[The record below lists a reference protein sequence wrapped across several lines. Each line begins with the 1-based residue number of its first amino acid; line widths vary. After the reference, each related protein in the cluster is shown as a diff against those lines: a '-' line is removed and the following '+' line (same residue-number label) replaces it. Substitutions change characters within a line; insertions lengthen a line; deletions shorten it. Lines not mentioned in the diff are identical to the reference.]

1 MAKIKEV
8 SSYNGTSWDTPVPI
22 GANDANID
30 ITSSTT
36 NPTDTTSTSAGL
48 VDSNVT
54 VAAGDT
60 AASAWTKFNRFRKR
74 VQNAF
79 GNFAGVTLRTA
90 YNTSN
95 TSTSV
100 YTTGVINNYMSNV
113 IGYTGTT
120 EPSAGTVAAQ
130 LSSLNSKDASH
141 DTSISNLQTGLD
153 NVFVCKTIS
162 NADDAPI
169 GVSAISD
176 VGTNNPFSF
185 WCTIITTYGQA
196 AYKQQIAIPWAQGEQ
211 SIIARRSMDN
221 GTWNAW
227 NIDYSTP
234 AYYSLTQNNTKINV
248 IGGSTTVQF
257 NRMLFIRILFEVKSS
272 VAKDES
278 LFTLPVACRI
288 NAGTIT
294 LIKQSGAGYATVA
307 IRNNTDLFVNY
318 GNGIPSTGW
327 WILDGILYTF

>member
-54 VAAGDT
+54 VVSGDT

-95 TSTSV
+95 TDTSV

-130 LSSLNSKDASH
+130 LSSLNSNINDLKI
-141 DTSISNLQTGLD
+141 ISSG
-153 NVFVCKTIS
+153 
-162 NADDAPI
+162 NAD
-169 GVSAISD
+169 
-176 VGTNNPFSF
+176 
-185 WCTIITTYGQA
+185 GQ
-196 AYKQQIAIPWAQGEQ
+196 
-211 SIIARRSMDN
+211 
-221 GTWNAW
+221 
-227 NIDYSTP
+227 
-234 AYYSLTQNNTKINV
+234 NTKGYIKTPDGV
-248 IGGSTTVQF
+248 LVQYGTTVF
-257 NRMLFIRILFEVKSS
+257 D
-272 VAKDES
+272 A
-278 LFTLPVACRI
+278 
-288 NAGTIT
+288 
-294 LIKQSGAGYATVA
+294 AGYADVVFDEIFYAEPFMSLSWVKNSSSVVA
-307 IRNNTDLFVNY
+307 CIA
-318 GNGIPSTGW
+318 GNVSKNGMTIHAFEAAYIKWLAIGRW
-327 WILDGILYTF
+327 KA

>member
-36 NPTDTTSTSAGL
+36 NPTDTTATSAGL

-54 VAAGDT
+54 VVSGDT

-79 GNFAGVTLRTA
+79 GHFAGVTLRTA

-95 TSTSV
+95 TDTSV

-130 LSSLNSKDASH
+130 LSSLNSNITKDNLSAKIFNDSNNV
-141 DTSISNLQTGLD
+141 ISNLNSCVPGANFYNINTVNIPVANTYGTCYDLRSGSWHTQVALSNDGKIFIRCYTTSWSSWESINKLEFGTITSNIFSNTSTYSGSYLVKQGKIVNLNITTNATQTQINKNYAERLFNIPTG
-153 NVFVCKTIS
+153 FRPATTIFAPCVYYI
-162 NADDAPI
+162 NADILTFTLASINSLGEI
-169 GVSAISD
+169 GFFTPENGRKIAYIRL
-176 VGTNNPFSF
+176 
-185 WCTIITTYGQA
+185 ITTY
-196 AYKQQIAIPWAQGEQ
+196 IV
-211 SIIARRSMDN
+211 
-221 GTWNAW
+221 
-227 NIDYSTP
+227 
-234 AYYSLTQNNTKINV
+234 L
-248 IGGSTTVQF
+248 
-257 NRMLFIRILFEVKSS
+257 
-272 VAKDES
+272 
-278 LFTLPVACRI
+278 
-288 NAGTIT
+288 
-294 LIKQSGAGYATVA
+294 
-307 IRNNTDLFVNY
+307 
-318 GNGIPSTGW
+318 
-327 WILDGILYTF
+327 